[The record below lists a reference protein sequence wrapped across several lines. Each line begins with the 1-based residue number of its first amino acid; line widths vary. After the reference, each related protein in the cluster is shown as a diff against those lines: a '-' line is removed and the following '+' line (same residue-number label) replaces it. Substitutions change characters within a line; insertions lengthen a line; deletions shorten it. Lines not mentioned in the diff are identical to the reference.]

1 MRDIFVDTSAW
12 AAIEDTTDANYWAA
26 LDYQDYLI
34 STCHLVTSSAVLDES
49 YTLLL
54 MNVGYLRTVSFKN
67 IIDLMAETAVLTV
80 VHVSESIE
88 EEAWTVFERFNVDK
102 RWSFTDCTSKVIMEQ
117 RGIHEVFTF
126 DHHFEQMGF
135 TRKP

>member
-1 MRDIFVDTSAW
+1 MREIFVDTSAW
-12 AAIEDTTDANYWAA
+12 AAIEDAADANYPAA
-26 LDYQDYLI
+26 LDFKDILI
-34 STCHLVTSSAVLDES
+34 NTCHLVTSSSVLDES
-49 YTLLL
+49 FTLIL
-54 MNVGYLRTVSFKN
+54 MNLGYSRTVSFKRN
-67 IIDLMAETAVLTV
+67 IDLMSEAAILTV

-88 EEAWTVFERFNVDK
+88 QAAWTVFERFNVDK

-117 RGIHEVFTF
+117 RGIHEVFAF